1 MRKYQLHILYNLAYS
16 FLIFLIAAVYGE
28 NFMMI
33 AALFQLIILGYLSGY
48 GVI

>member
-1 MRKYQLHILYNLAYS
+1 MRKYQLHILQFSL
-16 FLIFLIAAVYGE
+16 FVLHCLIAAVVGE